1 MADVSFGVLGHL
13 SVRVGDR
20 PVKIQGNKR
29 RVLLATLLLRANR
42 TVPVDEL
49 IDRMWGVGPSE
60 AHRGALQVHVTRL
73 RAALALVRAGQ
84 LIMSGT
90 HGYRIELADHQLDL
104 LRTRALAVAAL
115 DAEHH
120 GDLPRR
126 CDALGQALALW
137 RGPVLADV
145 VSPSLHEH
153 EVRHVTEE
161 LLRTA
166 ELRYE
171 TMLALGRHGPAL
183 PGLAE
188 LVGRHPHRETLVR
201 LLMVALYRSGRQSEA
216 LEVYERTRQALA
228 ERLGI
233 DPGRDLQAA
242 FHSVLRGDLED
253 QPLVPRQRSV
263 LAGPQAAALSD
274 SAGRVRLLPPAQ
286 LPADIPFFVGRRGQL
301 AALDRLRADVREPR
315 RALISGPTGAGGTAL
330 AVRWAHRA
338 AAEFPDG
345 QLYVDLRGDTGAP
358 RDPADVMRR
367 FLRPF
372 GVLEGLP
379 VETDERAALLRS
391 VLARRRLLMVLDN
404 AYSAEQVRPLLP
416 GTPSCAVVVTSRY
429 WLADLIVREGV
440 LAVAVG
446 ELAPGEARVLLRR
459 LVGPERVA
467 AEPAAVDR
475 LLDLTG
481 RLPLPLRLAAAWLV
495 THPGVGISALVTDI
509 AARRARDPAA
519 RVAAALGGDP
529 RFLIGEGG
537 AGEGAS
543 LGS

>member
-1 MADVSFGVLGHL
+1 MADVSFGVLGQL

-20 PVKIQGNKR
+20 VVKIQGNKR
-29 RVLLATLLLRANR
+29 RVLLAALLLRANR

-49 IDRMWGVGPSE
+49 VDRMWGVPPSE
-60 AHRGALQVHVTRL
+60 AYRAALQVHVTRL
-73 RAALALVRAGQ
+73 RAALALVHAGEP
-84 LIMSGT
+84 LVSGT
-90 HGYRIELADHQLDL
+90 HGYRMELADHQLDL
-104 LRTRALAVAAL
+104 LRLRALSVAAL
-115 DAEHH
+115 EADHH
-120 GDLPRR
+120 GDLPRK

-145 VSPSLHEH
+145 VSPRLHEH
-153 EVRHVTEE
+153 EVRSVTEE

-166 ELRYE
+166 ELRYGA
-171 TMLALGRHGPAL
+171 MLALGRHEPAL
-183 PGLAE
+183 PGLTDLA
-188 LVGRHPHRETLVR
+188 GRYPHREPLIR

-216 LEVYERTRQALA
+216 LEVYERTRQTLA

-233 DPGRDLQAA
+233 DPGRELQAT
-242 FHSVLRGDLED
+242 FHSVLRGDLCD
-253 QPLVPRQRSV
+253 PPQRTVPAESGTV
-263 LAGPQAAALSD
+263 APPD
-274 SAGRVRLLPPAQ
+274 PAGRPRSLPPAQ

-301 AALDRLRADVREPR
+301 AALDRLRTDARQPR
-315 RALISGPTGAGGTAL
+315 RALISGPAGAGCTAL

-338 AAEFPDG
+338 AERFPDG

-358 RDPADVMRR
+358 RDPADVLRR

-372 GVLEGLP
+372 GVLDGLP

-416 GTPSCAVVVTSRY
+416 GTSTCAVVVTSRY

-440 LAVAVG
+440 LAIAVDK
-446 ELAPGEARVLLRR
+446 LAPGEARALLRR

-495 THPGVGISALVTDI
+495 THPGVGISALVSDI
-509 AARRARDPAA
+509 AARRARDPVA

-529 RFLIGEGG
+529 RFLIGGGG
-537 AGEGAS
+537 AGEGVP
-543 LGS
+543 LGQ